1 MTLFSEKV
9 IISNRRICGL
19 MSNLIKK
26 SWTDSNIHVLEGLKA
41 SQPSLVIPCSLLL
54 NFTAGAP
61 PSSLARG
68 IAGVAASSAWR
79 LTSSGVCL
87 RGVCL
92 RGVYRRPAAP
102 PTVKCNVVAKA
113 TITHR
118 QLTHQIATVVYT
130 LPYFSYGVHTMYYYI
145 SMTSPLTHIV
155 AHSTRPSF
163 KPKTKN

>member
-1 MTLFSEKV
+1 MALTDFVHKPSFL
-9 IISNRRICGL
+9 IRMHL
-19 MSNLIKK
+19 ME
-26 SWTDSNIHVLEGLKA
+26 DLKA

-61 PSSLARG
+61 PTSLARG

-79 LTSSGVCL
+79 LASPGVCL
-87 RGVCL
+87 S
-92 RGVYRRPAAP
+92 GVYRRPAAP

-145 SMTSPLTHIV
+145 SMTSLLTHIV
-155 AHSTRPSF
+155 AHSTRPYLR
-163 KPKTKN
+163 PKTSNQPL

>member
-1 MTLFSEKV
+1 MESP
-9 IISNRRICGL
+9 
-19 MSNLIKK
+19 
-26 SWTDSNIHVLEGLKA
+26 KA

-79 LTSSGVCL
+79 LKSSGVCL
-87 RGVCL
+87 HGVCL

-163 KPKTKN
+163 RPKTNNEPLKKFLSLEVS

>member
-1 MTLFSEKV
+1 MLFYK
-9 IISNRRICGL
+9 L
-19 MSNLIKK
+19 L
-26 SWTDSNIHVLEGLKA
+26 DYLLYIHVMEGLKA

-163 KPKTKN
+163 RPKTNNEPLKKFLSLEVS